1 MKAMQ
6 KHPQKVR
13 AVLTDVSQGK
23 RLLRHM
29 WRHFQEDRCL
39 DEAAS
44 LSYTSLLSLVPLLAV
59 VFGIASAFPVFEQWT
74 EQLKEVVYSNLVPD
88 TGSQLAANFE
98 RFLGSVNKLT
108 LTGTFVLII
117 TALMLMMRI
126 ERSFNLVW
134 RVPKSRPLVQKVTMY
149 WAVLT
154 LGPLALGAATA
165 LSLQPLVDMVGGNAW
180 IDAGSLQAVGVFLLT
195 WIAFG
200 LMFLLVPNCPVPI
213 SYAALGAFVST
224 VMFTIAKLAFVGY
237 VSRASYSVIY
247 GALASV
253 PIFLFWLY
261 IVWAIILLGA
271 SLAASLT
278 TFTDRRTDWE
288 WPEAW
293 ELLLTYRLLGHLYEA
308 QGRGE
313 ALELETLMEL
323 EPGIPSS
330 RLQDLLRTL
339 MDEDVIT
346 QDQDGYW
353 LLKRNLEHYTLRD
366 LCNDGSFHLP
376 IGKTPAAPSDSPWD
390 GPFMDLINAPSLAL
404 DQPLASL
411 FEAAETRKTASRDQ
425 HPEPQRE
432 VVT

>member
-1 MKAMQ
+1 MIF
-6 KHPQKVR
+6 
-13 AVLTDVSQGK
+13 T
-23 RLLRHM
+23 
-29 WRHFQEDRCL
+29 
-39 DEAAS
+39 
-44 LSYTSLLSLVPLLAV
+44 
-59 VFGIASAFPVFEQWT
+59 
-74 EQLKEVVYSNLVPD
+74 NLVPD

-98 RFLGSVNKLT
+98 QFLGSVNKLT
-108 LTGTFVLII
+108 LTGTFFLII

-126 ERSFNLVW
+126 ERSFNLIW
-134 RVPKSRPLVQKVTMY
+134 RVPKSRPLVQKITMY

-165 LSLQPLVDMVGGNAW
+165 LSLQPLVDMLGGNAW
-180 IDAGSLQAVGVFLLT
+180 IDAGSLQAIGVFLLT

-224 VMFTIAKLAFVGY
+224 VLFTIAKLLFVGY

-247 GALASV
+247 GALASI

-261 IVWAIILLGA
+261 IVWAVILLGA

-278 TFTDRRTDWE
+278 TFTDRGTDWE

-313 ALELETLMEL
+313 ALELEALMEL

-330 RLQDLLRTL
+330 RLQGLLRTL
-339 MDEDVIT
+339 VAEDVIT
-346 QDQDGYW
+346 QDQEGSW
-353 LLKRNLEHYTLRD
+353 LLKRNLEQYTLRD
-366 LCNDGSFHLP
+366 LCSDGSFHLP
-376 IGKTPAAPSDSPWD
+376 VGKARGVPSDSQWD
-390 GPFMDLINAPSLAL
+390 KPFMDLINAPTLAL

-411 FEAAETRKTASRDQ
+411 YDAAGTATAAPREAVPAS
-425 HPEPQRE
+425 
-432 VVT
+432 

>member
-13 AVLTDVSQGK
+13 AVLTDVNQGK

-29 WRHFQEDRCL
+29 WRHFQEDRCFA
-39 DEAAS
+39 EAAS

-59 VFGIASAFPVFEQWT
+59 VFGIASAFPVFEDWT
-74 EQLKEVVYSNLVPD
+74 VKLKEMVYSNLVPD
-88 TGSQLAANFE
+88 TGTQLAANFE
-98 RFLGSVNKLT
+98 QFLESVNKLT
-108 LTGTFVLII
+108 LTGTFFLII

-126 ERSFNLVW
+126 EKSFNLIW
-134 RVPKSRPLVQKVTMY
+134 RVPKPRPLVQKVTMY

-165 LSLQPLVDMVGGNAW
+165 LSLQPLVDMVGGTAL
-180 IDAGSLQAVGVFLLT
+180 IDSGTLQSVGVFLLT
-195 WIAFG
+195 WVAFG

-224 VMFTIAKLAFVGY
+224 ALFTIAKIAFVGY

-261 IVWAIILLGA
+261 IVWAVILLGA

-278 TFTDRRTDWE
+278 TFTDQGSDWE

-293 ELLLTYRLLGHLYEA
+293 ELLLTYRMLGHLYEA
-308 QGRGE
+308 QGEGE

-323 EPGIPSS
+323 EPGVPSS
-330 RLQDLLRTL
+330 RLQELLRTL
-339 MDEDVIT
+339 MESDVIT
-346 QDQDGYW
+346 QDQEGRW
-353 LLKRNLEHYTLRD
+353 LLKRNLEHYTLRE
-366 LCNDGSFHLP
+366 LCSDGSFHLP
-376 IGKTPAAPSDSPWD
+376 IGKERTVPSESVWDSP
-390 GPFMDLINAPSLAL
+390 FLELINAPTLVL
-404 DQPLASL
+404 DRPLAAL
-411 FEAAETRKTASRDQ
+411 YEAAEAK
-425 HPEPQRE
+425 PETQKAPVSSAQQE
-432 VVT
+432 YAT